1 MAKTMFNSTIYW
13 SLTFTVFPITNISFN
28 AFTEVTPR
36 YVGTGRSK
44 VTIVKTIVTFI
55 YIYKKGGR
63 TAPFWLVL
71 LLLTLFMS
79 YKRNFW
85 SGLLAE
91 RVTWDVYVLI
101 QFYPWFKFYFL
112 LFLGLVMYD
121 MIMIFK
127 QGKIKFKPRI
137 KLNHNIYI

>member
-1 MAKTMFNSTIYW
+1 
-13 SLTFTVFPITNISFN
+13 
-28 AFTEVTPR
+28 
-36 YVGTGRSK
+36 
-44 VTIVKTIVTFI
+44 
-55 YIYKKGGR
+55 
-63 TAPFWLVL
+63 
-71 LLLTLFMS
+71 MS

-127 QGKIKFKPRI
+127 QGKMKFKPRI